1 MKPNAQLY
9 MLMHLPFFLEGAN
22 GQLPNLDLINTVMT
36 VAKYTAQVP
45 FTLHDNDAINRPQ
58 TPVESYL
65 ASLKHLTDTIRFQA
79 LGHPS
84 SDAGLALRY
93 FSSFLIPFI
102 SNVVLF
108 VLIFNFTDTKSM
120 LSLFMESLLQ
130 ACTNHS
136 TFTAW
141 ECKFSTVRVPACFT
155 AERDQL
161 LTPIYS
167 LVESTFRSLNNLL
180 EHLHQSFFF
189 YFLTNAERYV
199 SIGMYM
205 PPVILFACCLVLQIS
220 FLQAVVDEM
229 CT

>member
-1 MKPNAQLY
+1 
-9 MLMHLPFFLEGAN
+9 
-22 GQLPNLDLINTVMT
+22 
-36 VAKYTAQVP
+36 
-45 FTLHDNDAINRPQ
+45 
-58 TPVESYL
+58 
-65 ASLKHLTDTIRFQA
+65 
-79 LGHPS
+79 
-84 SDAGLALRY
+84 
-93 FSSFLIPFI
+93 
-102 SNVVLF
+102 
-108 VLIFNFTDTKSM
+108 
-120 LSLFMESLLQ
+120 MESLLQ
-130 ACTNHS
+130 ACTNHL

-141 ECKFSTVRVPACFT
+141 ECKFFTVRVPTSLAV
-155 AERDQL
+155 EQDQL

-229 CT
+229 NT